1 MSQTNTKKK
10 NYHTDNNSFMLYKDW
25 ERYFD
30 MLSDSETAQLVKGL
44 FAYAARGEKVQLE
57 GMSAMAYEF
66 MTAAIERDGEKW
78 ETMCSKNSENGKKG
92 GRPKANGFQQN
103 PTEPK
108 KADTD
113 KDKDTDTDKEKVRHY
128 GKYRNVSLT
137 DIQHKKLVGSSSSS
151 QTDKYI
157 EKLSK
162 WLKRQGK
169 TCEDCFS
176 VISQWIEEDKASSEV
191 SASPHTG
198 DLSDSGSS
206 YDLDEFERYAMN
218 FSLSAKNRPKP

>member
-1 MSQTNTKKK
+1 
-10 NYHTDNNSFMLYKDW
+10 MLYKDW
-25 ERYFD
+25 ERYFN

-44 FAYAARGEKVQLE
+44 FAYASRGEKVRLE

-92 GRPKANGFQQN
+92 GRPKANGFPQN

-108 KADTD
+108 KAD
-113 KDKDTDTDKEKVRHY
+113 KDKDTDKDKETEKDTDTDTETDKDTDTGKEKVRYY

-176 VISQWIEEDKASSEV
+176 VISQWIEEDKAASEV

-198 DLSDSGSS
+198 NLSDSGSS